1 MKRVSSILG
10 FDAGGVGQFGWAVG
24 TTEDLALPS
33 IVASG
38 RAPSAEVAVA
48 TALSIAGDPHG
59 VAAAGIDAPLFWTP
73 AGVRNVDNLV
83 RRAMHARGPNPE
95 RYRSAAQ
102 LTARRGARSR
112 ASRGDA
118 PP

>member
-10 FDAGGVGQFGWAVG
+10 FDPGGVGQFRWAVG

-59 VAAAGIDAPLFWTP
+59 VAAAGIDAPLCWTR

-83 RRAMHARGPNPE
+83 RRAMHARGAKTP
-95 RYRSAAQ
+95 SGTVQQ
-102 LTARRGARSR
+102 LN
-112 ASRGDA
+112 
-118 PP
+118 